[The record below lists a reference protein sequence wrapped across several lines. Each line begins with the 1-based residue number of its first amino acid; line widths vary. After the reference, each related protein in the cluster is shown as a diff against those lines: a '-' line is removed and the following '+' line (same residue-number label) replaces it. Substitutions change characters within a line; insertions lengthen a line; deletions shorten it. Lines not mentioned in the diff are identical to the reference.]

1 MTLKE
6 FLGDSVVKN
15 LPANAGDAR
24 DAGSIAGLGRYPGE
38 GNDNPLQDSSLENFM
53 DRGCW
58 WATVH
63 AIMKSQTRLSN

>member
-1 MTLKE
+1 MV
-6 FLGDSVVKN
+6 FLGGTVVKN
-15 LPANAGDAR
+15 PPANAR
-24 DAGSIAGLGRYPGE
+24 DVNSVSGLGRYPGE

>member
-1 MTLKE
+1 MV
-6 FLGDSVVKN
+6 FLGGTVVKN
-15 LPANAGDAR
+15 PPANAR
-24 DAGSIAGLGRYPGE
+24 DVNSVSGLGRYPGE

-63 AIMKSQTRLSN
+63 AITKSQTRLSN